1 MNTKL
6 LMTSSALILGLAG
19 VFALFAPDVLLSTQG
34 AAVTGTLS
42 VMIQLMGALYFSF
55 ALMNWT
61 AKDSLIGGIYAR
73 PVSLANFSHFF
84 AGALLLLKQQLSNEM
99 NPVSYTHL
107 RAHETVLDIVCRLL
121 LEKKKKSKKNIN
133 HVAINTLYPKTTHSS
148 YNNINRP

>member
-34 AAVTGTLS
+34 AEATGNLS

-84 AGALLLLKQQLSNEM
+84 AGVLLLLKHQLSSEM
-99 NPVSYTHL
+99 NLSTL
-107 RAHETVLDIVCRLL
+107 AVLIVYAVYAACFYWLVFRSTGI
-121 LEKKKKSKKNIN
+121 KVDK
-133 HVAINTLYPKTTHSS
+133 
-148 YNNINRP
+148 

>member
-19 VFALFAPDVLLSTQG
+19 VFALFAPDVLLSTEG

-84 AGALLLLKQQLSNEM
+84 AGALLLLKHQLSNEM
-99 NPVSYTHL
+99 NLSTL
-107 RAHETVLDIVCRLL
+107 AALIVYAVYAACFYWLVFRSTGI
-121 LEKKKKSKKNIN
+121 KVDK
-133 HVAINTLYPKTTHSS
+133 
-148 YNNINRP
+148 

>member
-19 VFALFAPDVLLSTQG
+19 VLALFAPDVLLSTQG
-34 AAVTGTLS
+34 AAVTGNLS

-84 AGALLLLKQQLSNEM
+84 AGVLLLLKHQLSSEM
-99 NPVSYTHL
+99 NLSTL
-107 RAHETVLDIVCRLL
+107 AVLIVYAVYAACFYWLVFRSTGI
-121 LEKKKKSKKNIN
+121 KVDK
-133 HVAINTLYPKTTHSS
+133 
-148 YNNINRP
+148 

>member
-6 LMTSSALILGLAG
+6 LMTSSAFILGLAG

-34 AAVTGTLS
+34 AAVTGNLS

-84 AGALLLLKQQLSNEM
+84 AGVLLLLKHQLSSEM
-99 NPVSYTHL
+99 NLSTL
-107 RAHETVLDIVCRLL
+107 AVLIVYAVYAACFYWLVFRSTGI
-121 LEKKKKSKKNIN
+121 KVDK
-133 HVAINTLYPKTTHSS
+133 
-148 YNNINRP
+148 